1 MPFEERINSMCG
13 IFACLDLVQNRVE
26 KETLERMSRSLEH
39 RGPDDFGYAFFEI
52 GGEER
57 VVESRG
63 PIDQNELNR
72 FNGLLA
78 FGHRRLSIIDL
89 SEAGHQPMCNET
101 GSVWIIYNGEIYN
114 YKELAEELS
123 KKGHIFKSKTDTEVI
138 LHAYE
143 EWGTDCLN
151 RFNGMWAFAL
161 WDRDRK
167 RLFCARDRFGIKPL
181 YYFFNGQEFK
191 LASEIKTILQDQA
204 ITRSPNHKRVYDYLA
219 YGYIDHTD
227 ETFFQN
233 VYQLRGGH
241 YLTLEMQGANDFKL
255 DIRSYWDLKPRE
267 CEIED
272 DFKER
277 FYELLE
283 DSIRLH
289 MRSDVPVGTCLSGGI
304 DSSSIVCLA
313 KHFLGSN
320 VHKTFSSCFDEKKYD
335 EREFINKVVQV
346 TDSDP
351 HYVFPKPEDL
361 FQEIDDLVWHQDE
374 PFGSTSI
381 YAQWSVFKLVKM
393 NQVKVIL
400 DGQGADELLAGYH
413 PYFGFYLSELART
426 FRFQEFIEE
435 YRKIRSLYQYSHSW
449 ILGHLML
456 CLSPLPWSRVIRKQ
470 VFLHKNKWLN
480 VYDHSMREIEFQQ
493 KYKNIFFDRLYQS
506 LMNLTLPGLLHYE
519 DRNSM
524 AHSVEARVPF
534 LDYRLVEFIFSLPMN
549 QIIRN
554 GTTKVILRETMEGII
569 PETVRTRLDKMGFVT
584 PEDVWFREVLRDQ
597 VLDILNSKSFAERGY
612 FNVNE
617 AKKKFDRHCKGE
629 INLSSTVWRWVNL
642 ELWFRTFID
651 RNRKTLFDS

>member
-1 MPFEERINSMCG
+1 MCG
-13 IFACLDLVQNRVE
+13 IFACLDIGRNKVE
-26 KETLERMSRSLEH
+26 ARTLERMSHSLKH
-39 RGPDDFGYAFFEI
+39 RGPDDCGYAFFEI
-52 GGEER
+52 MGEER
-57 VVESRG
+57 AVESRR
-63 PIDQNELNR
+63 PIDQNELNC

-89 SEAGHQPMCNET
+89 TEAGHQPMCNEREN
-101 GSVWIIYNGEIYN
+101 VWIIYNGEIYN
-114 YKELAEELS
+114 YKELTEELS

-143 EWGTDCLN
+143 EWGVECLN

-161 WDRDRK
+161 WDRGRK

-181 YYFFNGQEFK
+181 YYFCNGQEFT

-204 ITRSPNHKRVYDYLA
+204 FMRSPNHNRVYDYLA
-219 YGYIDHTD
+219 YGYLDHTG

-233 VYQLRGGH
+233 VHQLRGGH
-241 YLTLEMQGANDFKL
+241 YLTLEILGANNFQL
-255 DIRSYWDLKPRE
+255 NIRPYWDLKPRE

-283 DSIRLH
+283 DSIRRH

-313 KHFLGSN
+313 KQFLDSN

-351 HYVFPKPEDL
+351 HYIFPKPENL
-361 FQEIDDLVWHQDE
+361 FQEIEDLVWHQDE

-381 YAQWSVFKLVKM
+381 YAQWSVFKLAKM

-426 FRFQEFIEE
+426 LRFHEFIEE
-435 YRKIRSLYQYSHSW
+435 YRKIQSHYHYSYSW
-449 ILGHLML
+449 ILGHLMV
-456 CLSPLPWSRVIRKQ
+456 CLLPLPWSRVIRNRVLLQ
-470 VFLHKNKWLN
+470 KNKWLN
-480 VYDHSMREIEFQQ
+480 VYDNSMREIEFQQ

-506 LMNLTLPGLLHYE
+506 LMNLTLPRLLHSE

-524 AHSVEARVPF
+524 AHSIEARVPF

-554 GTTKVILRETMEGII
+554 GMTKVILRETMKGII

-584 PEDVWFREVLRDQ
+584 PEDAWFKGVLRDQ
-597 VLDILNSKSFAERGY
+597 VLEILDSKSFVQRGY
-612 FNVNE
+612 FDIEEV
-617 AKKKFDRHCKGE
+617 KKTFYRHCRGE
-629 INLSSTVWRWVNL
+629 INLSSTIWRWVNL

-651 RNRKTLFDS
+651 KEIIAENPRS

>member
-1 MPFEERINSMCG
+1 MNCMCG
-13 IFACLDLVQNRVE
+13 IFAYLGLKNSRVDR
-26 KETLERMSRSLEH
+26 ETVERMSDSLKH
-39 RGPDDFGYAFFEI
+39 RGPDDCGYAFFEI
-52 GGEER
+52 MGEGR
-57 VVESRG
+57 VVESRC
-63 PIDQNELNR
+63 PIDQNELPS

-89 SEAGHQPMCNET
+89 SEAGHQPMCNEK
-101 GSVWIIYNGEIYN
+101 GNIWVIYNGEIYN
-114 YKELAEELS
+114 YRELTKELV
-123 KKGHIFKSKTDTEVI
+123 KKGHIFKSKTDTEII

-143 EWGTDCLN
+143 QWDTECLN

-161 WDRDRK
+161 WDGERK

-181 YYFFNGQEFK
+181 YYFFSNKQFI
-191 LASEIKTILQDQA
+191 LASEIKAILQDRR
-204 ITRSPNHKRVYDYLA
+204 IERSPNHQRVYDYLA
-219 YGYIDHTD
+219 YGYLDHTH
-227 ETFFQN
+227 ETFFKDI
-233 VYQLRGGH
+233 YQLRGGH
-241 YLTLEMQGANDFKL
+241 YLILEMLGANDFQL
-255 DIRSYWDLKPRE
+255 DIRPYWDLKPRE

-313 KHFLGSN
+313 KHFLNSN

-335 EREFINKVVQV
+335 EREFINNVIEV
-346 TDSDP
+346 TGSDP
-351 HYVFPKPEDL
+351 HYVFPKVEDML
-361 FQEIDDLVWHQDE
+361 QEIEDLVWHQDE

-381 YAQWSVFKLVKM
+381 YAQWSVFKLAKS

-426 FRFQEFIEE
+426 FRFQKFIEE
-435 YRKIRSLYQYSHSW
+435 YMKIRSLYHYSHSW

-456 CLSPLPWSRVIRKQ
+456 CLSPLPWSRVIKNQ
-470 VFLHKNKWLN
+470 VLLHKNKWLN
-480 VYDHSMREIEFQQ
+480 VYDHSVKEIEFQQ
-493 KYKNIFFDRLYQS
+493 KFKNIFFDRLYQS
-506 LMNLTLPGLLHYE
+506 LISLTLPRLLHCE

-524 AHSVEARVPF
+524 AHSIEARVPF

-554 GTTKVILRETMEGII
+554 GMTKVILRETMEGII

-584 PEDVWFREVLRDQ
+584 PEDVWFKGALRDQ
-597 VLDILNSKSFAERGY
+597 VLEILGSKSFTERGY
-612 FNVNE
+612 FDVE
-617 AKKKFDRHCKGE
+617 EVKKTFYRHCRGE
-629 INLSSTVWRWVNL
+629 INLSSTIWRWVNL

-651 RNRKTLFDS
+651 RKTLGDG

>member
-1 MPFEERINSMCG
+1 MCG
-13 IFACLDLVQNRVE
+13 IFALLEPGKDTVDA
-26 KETLERMSRSLEH
+26 KMFERMSHSLEH
-39 RGPDDFGYAFFEI
+39 RGPDDNGYAFFEI
-52 GGEER
+52 MGEER
-57 VVESRG
+57 VIEARTPTNQDKITS
-63 PIDQNELNR
+63 
-72 FNGLLA
+72 FNGLLT

-89 SEAGHQPMCNET
+89 SEAGHQPMCNENRT
-101 GSVWIIYNGEIYN
+101 VWVIYNGEIYN
-114 YKELAEELS
+114 YPELTEELL
-123 KKGHIFKSKTDTEVI
+123 KKGHLFKSKTDTEVI

-143 EWGTDCLN
+143 EWGIECLN

-161 WDRDRK
+161 WDSNRK
-167 RLFCARDRFGIKPL
+167 RLFCARDRFGIKPFY
-181 YYFFNGQEFK
+181 YYFTGQKFL
-191 LASEIKTILQDQA
+191 LASEIKAILQDQSIVRA
-204 ITRSPNHKRVYDYLA
+204 PNDDRIYDYLS
-219 YGYIDHTD
+219 YGYLDHTN

-241 YLTLEMQGANDFKL
+241 YLTLKILGTNDFQL
-255 DIRSYWDLKPRE
+255 DVHPYWDLKPKE
-267 CEIED
+267 CEIEDGRD

-313 KHFLGSN
+313 KHFLDSHI
-320 VHKTFSSCFDEKKYD
+320 HKTFSSCFDDKKYD
-335 EREFINKVVQV
+335 EREYIYKVVEA

-351 HYVFPKPEDL
+351 HYIFPRPEDL
-361 FQEIDDLVWHQDE
+361 FQEIEDLVWYQEE

-381 YAQWSVFKLVKM
+381 FAQWCVFKLVKL

-435 YRKIRSLYQYSHSW
+435 YSKIRSLYHYSHSW
-449 ILGHLML
+449 ILGHLMV
-456 CLSPLPWSRVIRKQ
+456 CLLPLAWSRVIRNQ
-470 VFLHKNKWLN
+470 VLLHKNKWLN

-493 KYKNIFFDRLYQS
+493 NYKNIFFDRLYQS
-506 LMNLTLPGLLHYE
+506 LIHFTLPGLLHYE

-524 AHSVEARVPF
+524 AHSIEARVPF
-534 LDYRLVEFIFSLPMN
+534 LDYRLVEFVFSLPMN

-554 GTTKVILRETMEGII
+554 GTTKVILRETMEGVI

-584 PEDVWFREVLRDQ
+584 PEDIWFRGVLKDY
-597 VLDILNSKSFAERGY
+597 ISEIISSKSFAARGY

-617 AKKKFDRHCKGE
+617 AKKTFDRHCTGE
-629 INLSSTVWRWVNL
+629 KNLSSTIWRWVNL
-642 ELWFRTFID
+642 ELWFRIFID
-651 RNRKTLFDS
+651 RK